1 MKHTIKIIS
10 ILLGMFFITQLIGI
24 AVINQYSP
32 EIKFSINEN
41 GELVS
46 ITSYNLPYGMDPPEG
61 ISPASTLVSIV
72 FAIAIAVVFILILMR
87 YKAEF
92 FLRTWFFIVV
102 SLALG
107 ISINA
112 FILDIPYAPLIALAL
127 GAILSAIKLF
137 KRNIIMHNITEL
149 IIYPGI
155 GAIFVPLLN
164 IWTVI
169 LLLILISI
177 YDIYAVW
184 HAGFMQK
191 MAEYQIKKLR
201 FFTGFFVPYT
211 GKKEK
216 KLIALAKT
224 SKNFEKESKKIKI
237 SVAILGGGDVVF
249 PIILAGVV
257 LNTFGLLSSIIIA
270 FGATIALAFLF
281 AISKKGQ
288 FYPAMPFIS
297 AGCLIA
303 LGIVYLI

>member
-1 MKHTIKIIS
+1 MKHAFKIVA
-10 ILLGMFFITQLIGI
+10 ILLGMFFITQLFGI
-24 AVINQYSP
+24 LVIKQYSP
-32 EIKFSINEN
+32 EIKQVENDEGNPIN
-41 GELVS
+41 V
-46 ITSYNLPYGMDPPEG
+46 TTYNLPYGMDPPEG
-61 ISPASTLVSIV
+61 ISPASTLISIV

-92 FLRTWFFIVV
+92 FLRAWFFIVV

-112 FILDIPYAPLIALAL
+112 FIFNIKYSSLIALAL
-127 GAILSAIKLF
+127 GAILAAIKLF
-137 KRNIIMHNITEL
+137 KRNIIVHNITEL
-149 IIYPGI
+149 MVYPGI
-155 GAIFVPLLN
+155 GSLFVPLLN
-164 IWTVI
+164 IWTVV
-169 LLLILISI
+169 LLLVLISI

-201 FFTGFFVPYT
+201 FFTGFFIPYA

-216 KLIALAKT
+216 RLIALAKN
-224 SKNFEKESKKIKI
+224 SKNSDKTQKIKV

-257 LNTFGLLSSIIIA
+257 LNYLGIIQAIIISI
-270 FGATIALAFLF
+270 GATIALAFLF

-303 LGIVYLI
+303 LGVAYLI